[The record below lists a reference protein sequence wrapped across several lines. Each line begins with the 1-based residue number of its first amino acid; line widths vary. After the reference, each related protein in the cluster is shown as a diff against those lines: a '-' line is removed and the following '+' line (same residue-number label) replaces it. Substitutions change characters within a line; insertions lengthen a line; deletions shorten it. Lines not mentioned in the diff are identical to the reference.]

1 MSDGGAAA
9 ALTRAQLECANGV
22 MIPGLVTDVAAS
34 MFAAWAASGDATYM
48 RWLSD
53 ALGGDGDGFPRRGT
67 TAAQKGEFS
76 RALLAQPPAPGEGE
90 GEGGGGGI
98 GGRDLAGRLAKMD
111 LRRFKRT
118 LKAFCGGRKPV
129 RAAAAAAAAAS
140 ELLIEGR
147 KNSAASIPLVAS
159 RLVLDYLSLR
169 RLTVPTWNI
178 PFLLSAAA
186 SEHARAR
193 SVSHASPR

>member
-1 MSDGGAAA
+1 LSDGGAAA

-118 LKAFCGGRKPV
+118 LKAFCGGKKAGPGGGGGGGGG
-129 RAAAAAAAAAS
+129 
-140 ELLIEGR
+140 E
-147 KNSAASIPLVAS
+147 
-159 RLVLDYLSLR
+159 
-169 RLTVPTWNI
+169 
-178 PFLLSAAA
+178 
-186 SEHARAR
+186 
-193 SVSHASPR
+193 